1 MQKEQL
7 VKHKSKFSIDE
18 WANYNQQ
25 VVNSLTKFDL
35 SYQDQIIENK
45 NNISLIKKQFIKLF
59 KNEFPN
65 SMNAKKFFLI
75 KKILLCNQLK
85 YFSIIKETKNQ
96 IYTIQNSWSNIPNL
110 KNFLSS
116 INLKANF
123 DNIPDLTID
132 PSYLNKTLIYKI
144 QKDNSE
150 YLEVSELTSEWE
162 QVSLFTIIEI
172 SNKHLFESKII
183 NNFVSLITNLWL
195 SLSTKKNYLQQI
207 SLLELL
213 NVLATQFNKSWA
225 KEILEIVKNPKKL
238 SNEEFLKIILNFNLD
253 KQNKIILDKLLIDLD
268 NTINEYKVVLDN
280 VYSRYTL
287 TLNMINK
294 KNRLITKLNHSDY
307 KVLPISEKDLHSKY
321 LLDIYNSIKSTSK
334 KSTSNQVVQFLTNF
348 YYEKTNGKNNI
359 KFNPLRKICINY
371 YFQKINIQNAIIY
384 QLAKLINNQNTFILD
399 SSYASEFN
407 DKEIKFLASKINE
420 LNQLKINNVILKTII
435 SYFDYIQIS
444 LNDFKK
450 MSELDSSEWFINYYG
465 SIKLIE
471 K

>member
-1 MQKEQL
+1 M
-7 VKHKSKFSIDE
+7 
-18 WANYNQQ
+18 
-25 VVNSLTKFDL
+25 
-35 SYQDQIIENK
+35 
-45 NNISLIKKQFIKLF
+45 
-59 KNEFPN
+59 
-65 SMNAKKFFLI
+65 
-75 KKILLCNQLK
+75 
-85 YFSIIKETKNQ
+85 
-96 IYTIQNSWSNIPNL
+96 
-110 KNFLSS
+110 
-116 INLKANF
+116 
-123 DNIPDLTID
+123 
-132 PSYLNKTLIYKI
+132 
-144 QKDNSE
+144 
-150 YLEVSELTSEWE
+150 
-162 QVSLFTIIEI
+162 
-172 SNKHLFESKII
+172 
-183 NNFVSLITNLWL
+183 
-195 SLSTKKNYLQQI
+195 QQI

-238 SNEEFLKIILNFNLD
+238 SNEEFLKIILDFNLD

-294 KNRLITKLNHSDY
+294 KNRLITKLNQSDY

-334 KSTSNQVVQFLTNF
+334 KSTSNQIVQFLTNF

-384 QLAKLINNQNTFILD
+384 QLAKLINNQNTFELD

-407 DKEIKFLASKINE
+407 DKEIKFLATKINE
-420 LNQLKINNVILKTII
+420 LNQLKTNNVILKTII
-435 SYFDYIQIS
+435 SYFDYMQIS

-450 MSELDSSEWFINYYG
+450 MSELDSSE
-465 SIKLIE
+465 
-471 K
+471 